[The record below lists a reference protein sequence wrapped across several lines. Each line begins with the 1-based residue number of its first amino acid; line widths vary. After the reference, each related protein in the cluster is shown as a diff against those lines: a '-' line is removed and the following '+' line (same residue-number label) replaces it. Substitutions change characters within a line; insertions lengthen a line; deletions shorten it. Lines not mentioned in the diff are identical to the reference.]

1 MVDMSHYPEEE
12 NLRLTRELT
21 AYCHERGV
29 AVEAEVG
36 RIEGGEDGV
45 KATGEELQ
53 GMMTTREAARR
64 FVDCGVD
71 WLAPAFGNVH
81 GRYGERGIRLDYE
94 RLRELREE
102 VGRRRRSSGG
112 EDGGKDD
119 DGGVD
124 LVLHGTDGFEEK
136 EYRRCIEAGVSKIN
150 INGCVNARWRE
161 AMREQG
167 TGLTEATDKG
177 IEAMRKEVETLI
189 RWCGSE
195 GMGPRI
201 YAGKS

>member
-1 MVDMSHYPEEE
+1 MVDMSHFPEEE

-21 AYCHERGV
+21 NYCHERGV

-45 KATGEELQ
+45 QDTTEEELQ
-53 GMMTTREAARR
+53 GMMTTREAARG

-81 GRYGERGIRLDYE
+81 GRYGPQGIRLDYG
-94 RLRELREE
+94 RLGEIREE
-102 VGRRRRSSGG
+102 VGGQ
-112 EDGGKDD
+112 
-119 DGGVD
+119 VD
-124 LVLHGTDGFEEK
+124 LVLHGTDGFEER
-136 EYRRCIEAGVSKIN
+136 EYRKCIEAGVSKIN
-150 INGCVNARWRE
+150 INGCVNQKWRE

-195 GMGPRI
+195 GKGPMI

>member
-1 MVDMSHYPEEE
+1 M
-12 NLRLTRELT
+12 
-21 AYCHERGV
+21 
-29 AVEAEVG
+29 G

-102 VGRRRRSSGG
+102 VGRGRGG
-112 EDGGKDD
+112 RDQ
-119 DGGVD
+119 GVD
-124 LVLHGTDGFEEK
+124 LVLHGTDGFEEA

-195 GMGPRI
+195 GMGPLI